1 MPTYNKLVRDLIPQ
15 IIEETGKEYST
26 RVLAPK
32 EYLLELKLKMTEE
45 ALEFNEAEVQKDAV
59 EELAD
64 ILELVHASLAVYGVS
79 YEELEQ
85 IRLSKK
91 EKRGGFSDGIYLIE
105 VEDE

>member
-15 IIEETGKEYST
+15 VIEKSGKECTT
-26 RVLAPK
+26 RILEPK
-32 EYLLELKLKMTEE
+32 EYLTELKLKMIEE
-45 ALEFNEAEVQKDAV
+45 AIEYKEAEVQKDAV

-64 ILELVHASLAVYGVS
+64 ILELMHASLAVYGVS

-91 EKRGGFSDGIYLIE
+91 EKRGGFSKGIYLIE
-105 VEDE
+105 VEDV